1 MNRTHF
7 HAFESV
13 WRHVSSPLRQL
24 FIRVTAQ
31 SQQPLYQKL
40 GAVWT
45 NWGIIIALDCK
56 SLHPTNKL
64 IWLIIQR
71 GEVKPA
77 FTHWYQENKH
87 QCTKSLTLELLA
99 DLKATASDWSA
110 TSVEIQMWGKKWF
123 SEEKVGYCLVWADV
137 FPEILQ
143 RMYLGSN
150 YSQKRNVTLVENIL
164 RGRRVYNS

>member
-31 SQQPLYQKL
+31 SQLPLYQKL

-56 SLHPTNKL
+56 SLHPHNKL
-64 IWLIIQR
+64 IWPIIQR

-99 DLKATASDWSA
+99 DLEATASDWSA
-110 TSVEIQMWGKKWF
+110 TSVEIQMWGKNDFLGKKSGILPDLGWHISWDSSENVFRQQLF
-123 SEEKVGYCLVWADV
+123 SKEKCDV
-137 FPEILQ
+137 SGKHL
-143 RMYLGSN
+143 
-150 YSQKRNVTLVENIL
+150 KRKKSI
-164 RGRRVYNS
+164 